1 MSNEMIGFIGL
12 IALLVLMFLKT
23 PLGVAFTL
31 IGAVGIIIIKSY
43 GVGISTFDLFPYSW
57 SSMYAFSCLPM
68 FVLLGIVAAQTG
80 TAKDLYSATH
90 QWVGRLP
97 GGLAMATLVVT
108 AFFSAL
114 SGSSVASVATIAT
127 TCYPEMKRY
136 GYEDS
141 LSTGCITAGASMD
154 IMIPPSI
161 PMIIYGMIAEVSIG
175 TLFLAGFIPGFLEV
189 IVFGLI
195 VYTMVK
201 LNPSLAPLSIEA
213 RVSFMEKVKRSKGM
227 VPTVIIFLLV
237 FGGMYVGV
245 FTPTEA
251 GAMGVLVAIIV
262 SLVMKRL
269 QGQILK
275 NALIQTARLTGT
287 VFMILIGVAF
297 FNTFITLSGLPEAL
311 SKWIVS
317 LGMSPVTF
325 LVVVMALYFPLGA
338 LMDEISMMLLTV
350 PFFLPTVK
358 SLGIDPVY
366 FGILIILAW
375 QVGFIA
381 PPVAMLVFVTKS
393 VLPDVPI
400 GKIYKGCLPYLLGLG
415 IVELL
420 ILFVPAIVFV
430 PLKFMK

>member
-1 MSNEMIGFIGL
+1 MPNEMVGVIGF
-12 IALLVLMFLKT
+12 IALLVLMFLKI

-31 IGAVGIIIIKSY
+31 IGGAGTIILKSY

-57 SSMYAFSCLPM
+57 SKMYSFSCLPM
-68 FVLLGIVAAQTG
+68 FVLLGIVAARTG

-97 GGLAMATLVVT
+97 GGLAMATLIVT
-108 AFFSAL
+108 AFFSAI
-114 SGSSVASVATIAT
+114 SGSAVASVATIAT

-141 LSTGCITAGASMD
+141 LATGCITAGASMD

-175 TLFLAGFIPGFLEV
+175 TLFLAGFVPGFLEV
-189 IVFGLI
+189 IVFGVI
-195 VYTMVK
+195 IYIMVK
-201 LNPSLAPLSIEA
+201 RNPSLAPLSTEA
-213 RVSFMEKVKRSKGM
+213 RASFMEKVKRSRG
-227 VPTVIIFLLV
+227 VLPTVIIFLLV
-237 FGGMYVGV
+237 FGGMFAGV

-251 GAMGVLVAIIV
+251 GAMGVLAAIIV

-269 QGQILK
+269 QGQVLK

-297 FNTFITLSGLPEAL
+297 FNTFVTLSGLPEAL
-311 SKWIVS
+311 SKWIVNI
-317 LGMSPVTF
+317 GMHPLMF
-325 LVVVMALYFPLGA
+325 LIVVSALYFPLGA

-350 PFFLPTVK
+350 PFFLPTAKV
-358 SLGIDPVY
+358 LGIDPVY

-381 PPVAMLVFVTKS
+381 PPVAMLVFVTHS
-393 VLPDVPI
+393 VIPEVPI
-400 GKIYKGCLPYLLGLG
+400 GKIYKGCLPYLLGLA

-420 ILFVPAIVFV
+420 ILLVPAIVFV

>member
-1 MSNEMIGFIGL
+1 MPHEIIGVIGL
-12 IALLVLMFLKT
+12 IALLVLMFLKI
-23 PLGVAFTL
+23 PLGIAFTL
-31 IGAVGIIIIKSY
+31 VGAVGIIVLKSF
-43 GVGISTFDLFPYSW
+43 GVGISTIGLFPYTW

-80 TAKDLYSATH
+80 TAKDLYFATH

-175 TLFLAGFIPGFLEV
+175 TLFLAGFVPGFLEV
-189 IVFGLI
+189 IVFGGI
-195 VYTMVK
+195 IYIMVK
-201 LNPSLAPLSIEA
+201 RNPSLAPLSIETPA
-213 RVSFMEKVKRSKGM
+213 SFMEKVKRSKR
-227 VPTVIIFLLV
+227 VLPTVVIFLLV
-237 FGGMYVGV
+237 FGGMYGGV

-251 GAMGVLVAIIV
+251 GAMGVLAAIIV

-269 QGQILK
+269 QWQVLK

-297 FNTFITLSGLPEAL
+297 FNTFVTFSGLPEAL

-317 LGMSPVTF
+317 IGMGPLMF
-325 LVVVMALYFPLGA
+325 LIVVSALYFPMGA

-350 PFFLPTVK
+350 PFFLPTARA
-358 SLGIDPVY
+358 LGIDPIY

-381 PPVAMLVFVTKS
+381 PPVAMLVFVTHS
-393 VLPDVPI
+393 VLPEVPI
-400 GKIYKGCLPYLLGLG
+400 GKIYKGCIPYLLGLA

-420 ILFVPAIVFV
+420 ILFIPAIVFF
-430 PLKFMK
+430 PLKLLR

>member
-1 MSNEMIGFIGL
+1 MPHEIVGVIGL
-12 IALLVLMFLKT
+12 IALLVLMFLKI

-31 IGAVGIIIIKSY
+31 IGAAGIIILKSY
-43 GVGISTFDLFPYSW
+43 GVGISTFGLFPYSW
-57 SSMYAFSCLPM
+57 SSMYSFSCLPM
-68 FVLLGIVAAQTG
+68 FVLLGLVAAQTG

-97 GGLAMATLVVT
+97 GGLAMATLIVT
-108 AFFSAL
+108 AFFSAI
-114 SGSSVASVATIAT
+114 SGSAVASVATIAT

-141 LSTGCITAGASMD
+141 LATGCITAGASMD

-175 TLFLAGFIPGFLEV
+175 TLFLAGFVPGFLEV

-195 VYTMVK
+195 IYIMVK
-201 LNPSLAPLSIEA
+201 RNPSLAPLSTEA
-213 RVSFMEKVKRSKGM
+213 RASFTEKVKRSKG
-227 VPTVIIFLLV
+227 VLPTVIIFLLI
-237 FGGMYVGV
+237 FGGMFAGV

-251 GAMGVLVAIIV
+251 GAIGALVAIIV

-269 QGQILK
+269 QGQMLK

-297 FNTFITLSGLPEAL
+297 FNTFVTLSGLPGAL
-311 SKWIVS
+311 SKWVVS
-317 LGMSPVTF
+317 IGIHPLIF
-325 LVVVMALYFPLGA
+325 LAVVLAIYFPLGA

-350 PFFLPTVK
+350 PFFLPTAK
-358 SLGIDPVY
+358 ALGIDPVY
-366 FGILIILAW
+366 FGILIILSW
-375 QVGFIA
+375 QIGFIA
-381 PPVAMLVFVTKS
+381 PPVAMLVFVTRS

-400 GKIYKGCLPYLLGLG
+400 GKIYKGCLPYLLGLA

-420 ILFVPAIVFV
+420 ILLVPGIVFV

>member
-1 MSNEMIGFIGL
+1 MPHEMVGVLGL
-12 IALLVLMFLKT
+12 LILLLLMFLKI
-23 PLGVAFTL
+23 PLGISFTL
-31 IGAVGIIIIKSY
+31 VGAGGIIVLKSY
-43 GVGISTFDLFPYSW
+43 GVAIHALGLFPYSW
-57 SSMYAFSCLPM
+57 SSMYSFSCLPM
-68 FVLLGIVAAQTG
+68 FVLLGLVAAQTG

-97 GGLAMATLVVT
+97 GGLAMATLIVT
-108 AFFSAL
+108 AFFSAV
-114 SGSSVASVATIAT
+114 SGSAVASVATIAT

-141 LSTGCITAGASMD
+141 VSTGCITAGASMD

-175 TLFLAGFIPGFLEV
+175 TLFLAGFVPGILEV
-189 IVFGLI
+189 IVFGGIIYL
-195 VYTMVK
+195 MVK
-201 LNPSLAPLSIEA
+201 RNPSLAPLSTEA
-213 RVSFMEKVKRSKGM
+213 PLSFMEKVKRSKG
-227 VPTVIIFLLV
+227 VLPTAIIFLLV
-237 FGGMYVGV
+237 FGGMYGGV

-251 GAMGVLVAIIV
+251 GAMGVLVALIV
-262 SLVMKRL
+262 SLAMKRL
-269 QGQILK
+269 QGKVLK

-297 FNTFITLSGLPEAL
+297 FNTFITFTGLPEAL
-311 SKWIVS
+311 SKWIVGIG
-317 LGMSPVTF
+317 LHPLIF
-325 LVVVMALYFPLGA
+325 LVVVLAVYFPLGA

-350 PFFLPTVK
+350 PFLLPTARA
-358 SLGIDPVY
+358 LGIDPIY

-381 PPVAMLVFVTKS
+381 PPVAMLVFVTRS

-400 GKIYKGCLPYLLGLG
+400 GKIYKGCLPYLLGLA

-420 ILFVPAIVFV
+420 ILFVPAIVFI

>member
-1 MSNEMIGFIGL
+1 
-12 IALLVLMFLKT
+12 
-23 PLGVAFTL
+23 
-31 IGAVGIIIIKSY
+31 
-43 GVGISTFDLFPYSW
+43 
-57 SSMYAFSCLPM
+57 
-68 FVLLGIVAAQTG
+68 
-80 TAKDLYSATH
+80 
-90 QWVGRLP
+90 
-97 GGLAMATLVVT
+97 
-108 AFFSAL
+108 
-114 SGSSVASVATIAT
+114 
-127 TCYPEMKRY
+127 
-136 GYEDS
+136 
-141 LSTGCITAGASMD
+141 MD

-175 TLFLAGFIPGFLEV
+175 TLFLAGFIPGILEV

-201 LNPSLAPLSIEA
+201 LNPSLAPLSTGA
-213 RVSFMEKVKRSKGM
+213 PVSFMEKVKRSKGM

-275 NALIQTARLTGT
+275 KALIQTARLSGT

-317 LGMSPVTF
+317 LGMSPVIF
-325 LVVVMALYFPLGA
+325 LLFVMALYFPLGA

-420 ILFVPAIVFV
+420 ILFFPAIVFV